1 MWKGMGKMEKMM
13 KAIIWNGKP
22 WFDGLSYEDFPMPQA
37 DGNWVLVKNNVCG
50 ICGSDLHFFSGAQ
63 DGRFP
68 AENLPAI
75 FGHEIASTVVE
86 ADPSTGFKPGDRVAV
101 EAIHS
106 CINFGGTCPRCM
118 SGQFH
123 MCDEGM
129 THIGL
134 PYVRMLP
141 GGYGEYSA
149 AYKTKLHKIPDN
161 VTLDEAA
168 LLDILVVNVHSV
180 RLGNPQLGDY
190 CVVSGCGV
198 VGLSL
203 VQVLYARG
211 IRNLIAICKYPFQ
224 AELAKKCGA
233 SDVILYSKD
242 TVVQDVLSI
251 TKGNGADQ
259 VYECVGGRSTAI
271 DDAIGF
277 TTRQGKIVMMGIF
290 AGKPAIDL
298 NGLFM
303 KEISLISSNSY
314 GMSGYRD
321 EFAIALEMLEK
332 KQVDHN
338 ILITHRFKPEQYVE
352 AIKAARGKDESKAVK
367 VLFERD

>member
-1 MWKGMGKMEKMM
+1 MEKTM

-22 WFDGLSYEDFPMPQA
+22 WFEGLSYGDFPVPEYGG
-37 DGNWVLVKNNVCG
+37 DWVLVRNNVCG
-50 ICGSDLHFFSGAQ
+50 ICGSDLHFFSGTQ
-63 DGRFP
+63 EGRFP
-68 AENLPAI
+68 AQNLPAI
-75 FGHEIASTVVE
+75 FGHEDASTVVA

-106 CINFGGTCPRCM
+106 CVNFGKTCPRCM

-141 GGYGEYSA
+141 GGYGEYSSVH
-149 AYKTKLHKIPDN
+149 KDKLIKLPDN
-161 VTLDEAA
+161 VSLDEAA
-168 LLDILVVNVHSV
+168 LLDILVVNVHAV
-180 RLGNPQLGDY
+180 RLGNPQVGEVCAVY
-190 CVVSGCGV
+190 GCGV

-203 VQVLYARG
+203 VQVLHARG
-211 IRNLIAICKYPFQ
+211 IGKLIAICKYPYQ

-233 SDVILYSKD
+233 SDVVLYNKD
-242 TVVQDVLSI
+242 TIVKDMMAL
-251 TKGNGADQ
+251 TDGNGADQ
-259 VYECVGGRSTAI
+259 VYECVGGSSNAI
-271 DDAIGF
+271 DDAIHF

-290 AGKPAIDL
+290 AGKPSIDL
-298 NGLFM
+298 NAMFM
-303 KEISLISSNSY
+303 SEISLISSNSY

-321 EFAIALEMLEK
+321 EFAIAVDMLK
-332 KQVDHN
+332 HKQVDHQ
-338 ILITHRFKPEQYVE
+338 ILISHRFKPEQYKE
-352 AIKAARGKDESKAVK
+352 AIEAARGKDKSGAIK

>member
-1 MWKGMGKMEKMM
+1 MEKMM

-22 WFDGLSYEDFPMPQA
+22 WFEGLSYGEYPVPEHGGD
-37 DGNWVLVKNNVCG
+37 WVLVRNNVCG
-50 ICGSDLHFFSGAQ
+50 ICGSDLHFFCGAQ

-68 AENLPAI
+68 AKNLPAI
-75 FGHEIASTVVE
+75 FGHENAATVVE
-86 ADPSTGFKPGDRVAV
+86 ADPSTGFAPGDRVAV

-106 CINFGGTCPRCM
+106 CINFGKSCPRCM

-141 GGYGEYSA
+141 GGYGEYSSVH
-149 AYKTKLHKIPDN
+149 KTKLHKLPES

-168 LLDILVVNVHSV
+168 LLDILVVNVHAV
-180 RLGNPQLGDY
+180 RLGNPQLGESCAVY
-190 CVVSGCGV
+190 GCGV

-203 VQVLYARG
+203 LQVLRAKG
-211 IRNLIAICKYPFQ
+211 ISNLIAICKYPFQ
-224 AELAKKCGA
+224 AEVAKQCGA
-233 SDVILYSKD
+233 SQIVMYNKETLQ
-242 TVVQDVLSI
+242 QDMLAA
-251 TKGNGADQ
+251 TNGQGVDQ
-259 VYECVGGRSTAI
+259 VYECVGGASNAI

-277 TTRQGKIVMMGIF
+277 TTRQGKIIMMGIF
-290 AGKPAIDL
+290 AGKPSIDL
-298 NGLFM
+298 NGMFM

-314 GMSGYRD
+314 GYSGYRD
-321 EFAIALEMLEK
+321 EFAISIDMLAN

-338 ILITHRFKPEQYVE
+338 ALISHRFGPEQYVE
-352 AIKAARGKDESKAVK
+352 AIEAACGKDKSRAVK
-367 VLFERD
+367 VLFQRK

>member
-1 MWKGMGKMEKMM
+1 MDKTM
-13 KAIIWNGKP
+13 KAIVWNGKP
-22 WFDGLSYEDFPMPQA
+22 WFEGLTYEDFPVPEYGG
-37 DGNWVLVKNNVCG
+37 DWVLVRNNVCG
-50 ICGSDLHFFSGAQ
+50 ICGSDLHFFSGMQ

-68 AENLPAI
+68 AENLPAV
-75 FGHEIASTVVE
+75 FGHEDASTVVV

-106 CINFGGTCPRCM
+106 CVNFGGSCPRCM

-141 GGYGEYSA
+141 GGYGEFSA
-149 AYKTKLHKIPDN
+149 VHKDKLHKIPDN
-161 VTLDEAA
+161 VSLDEAA
-168 LLDILVVNVHSV
+168 LLDILVVNVHSA
-180 RLGNPQLGDY
+180 RLGNPQLGDC
-190 CVVSGCGV
+190 CVVYGCGV

-203 VQVLYARG
+203 IQVLYAKG
-211 IRNLIAICKYPFQ
+211 IRNLIAIAKYPYQ
-224 AELAKKCGA
+224 AEIAKKCGA
-233 SDVILYSKD
+233 SHVVLYKSKEQVIKEVMKL
-242 TVVQDVLSI
+242 TN
-251 TKGNGADQ
+251 GNGADQ
-259 VYECVGGRSTAI
+259 TYECVGGGSSAI
-271 DDAIGF
+271 NDAAAF

-290 AGKPAIDL
+290 AGVPATDL
-298 NGLFM
+298 NTIFM
-303 KEISLISSNSY
+303 KEISLIASNSY

-321 EFAIALEMLEK
+321 EFAIALEMLAF

-338 ILITHRFKPEQYVE
+338 LLISHRFKPEQYVE
-352 AIKAARGKDESKAVK
+352 AIEAARGKDKSGAVK

>member
-1 MWKGMGKMEKMM
+1 MEKTM

-22 WFDGLSYEDFPMPQA
+22 WFEGLSYGDFPVPEA
-37 DGNWVLVKNNVCG
+37 GGDWVLVRNNVCG

-68 AENLPAI
+68 TKNLPAI
-75 FGHEIASTVVE
+75 FGHESASTVVE

-106 CINFGGTCPRCM
+106 CINFGSTCSRCM

-141 GGYGEYSA
+141 GSYGEYSA
-149 AYKTKLHKIPDN
+149 VHKSKLHKLPDN
-161 VTLDEAA
+161 VDLDEAA
-168 LLDILVVNVHSV
+168 LLDILVVNVHAA
-180 RLGNPQLGDY
+180 RLGNPQLGESCAVY
-190 CVVSGCGV
+190 GCGV

-203 VQVLYARG
+203 LQVLYAMG

-233 SDVILYSKD
+233 SEVVLYNRD
-242 TVVQDVLSI
+242 TVIQDMLDLTDGQGV
-251 TKGNGADQ
+251 DQ
-259 VYECVGGRSTAI
+259 VYECVGGKSTAI
-271 DDAIGF
+271 DDAISF
-277 TTRQGKIVMMGIF
+277 TTRQGKIIMMGIF
-290 AGKPAIDL
+290 AGKPSIDL
-298 NGLFM
+298 NAMFM

-314 GMSGYRD
+314 GMSGYRN
-321 EFAIALEMLEK
+321 EFAISIDMLAH
-332 KQVDHN
+332 KQVDHK

-352 AIKAARGKDESKAVK
+352 AIEAARGKDRSKAVK
-367 VLFERD
+367 VLLERD